1 MLPSI
6 ASSKTLPRSRYIG
19 WLQDYLG
26 IDEAH
31 ESRLLDQTEEAILE
45 QWVAV
50 DPLTG
55 VTWHAAVCPY
65 LVFRFAYP
73 LAEPAF
79 LPGMAFGQGH

>member
-26 IDEAH
+26 IDEAQ
-31 ESRLLDQTEEAILE
+31 ESLLLGQTSEETLDQWT
-45 QWVAV
+45 AV
-50 DPLTG
+50 DPQSG
-55 VTWHAAVCPY
+55 VTWHAAVCSY
-65 LVFRFAYP
+65 LVFRFAHP

-79 LPGMAFGQGH
+79 LPGMALGQGH